1 MPIVIV
7 MFLLLSAL
15 PVLLRSQDNSLD
27 LVTEREDAPTRLL
40 RWGVGLLPVDRV
52 EWGQAMVGELD
63 SIEGRARRWRFS
75 LGSAAGIV
83 LMPPWG
89 PIAPMVMLVA
99 FALGGAAVFGV
110 GFVHF
115 GLDSNPWNWLVLAIL
130 AAILVGL
137 IVAASVLLRR
147 PGLAG
152 PGLVG
157 GTFVGAVWLGCSG
170 LTFAGILDPI
180 RSVGRLSIPILMIA
194 VPVMVGVS
202 GSVAQQER
210 SGWPAHRSAG
220 RCDSGFGHLLR
231 FDVCCRGNRRRAPRS
246 GRRSRRG
253 RERSVLNR
261 GDDLLD
267 AAAVGDSDNRL
278 GRGDRYDP
286 RTSCATGSAQPRPTS
301 DGQDGGKTRR
311 KNPEPSQSTA
321 PCGSGSGGRPGNRDH
336 LREVTVGIADAQTSP
351 TVVVEILS
359 SSNPPSPIAR

>member
-15 PVLLRSQDNSLD
+15 PVLLRSQDNSWD
-27 LVTEREDAPTRLL
+27 LVTEPDDAPTRLL
-40 RWGVGLLPVDRV
+40 RWGVGLLPADRV

-75 LGSAAGIV
+75 LGCAAGIV

-89 PIAPMVMLVA
+89 PIAPLVVLVA

-115 GLDSNPWNWLVLAIL
+115 GLDSNPWNWVVLAIL

-170 LTFAGILDPI
+170 LTFVGILDPI

-194 VPVMVGVS
+194 VPAMVGVS
-202 GSVAQQER
+202 GVWR
-210 SGWPAHRSAG
+210 SRSA
-220 RCDSGFGHLLR
+220 L
-231 FDVCCRGNRRRAPRS
+231 V
-246 GRRSRRG
+246 GRRTARLAGVTAGLATFFVSTFAVVAIDGGPRDPGVGVAGGVSEAFSIVAMTYLMLLPLATATIGWAAATATIRV
-253 RERSVLNR
+253 RHAQLAQLNR
-261 GDDLLD
+261 DPLGTAKTEGKLAERTRSRANRPLR
-267 AAAVGDSDNRL
+267 AAV
-278 GRGDRYDP
+278 
-286 RTSCATGSAQPRPTS
+286 
-301 DGQDGGKTRR
+301 
-311 KNPEPSQSTA
+311 
-321 PCGSGSGGRPGNRDH
+321 
-336 LREVTVGIADAQTSP
+336 
-351 TVVVEILS
+351 VVVVVLA
-359 SSNPPSPIAR
+359 IAIIFVK